1 MKKSISLILAVIM
14 AVSVFA
20 GCQDNNNSQ
29 IYNPNVK
36 VGDTGGLKLPLTDST
51 DKIVW
56 SVDSSITNLN
66 DSFVIKR
73 MREATGVNLELLIIP
88 AATSAEKIKVLAASN
103 SLPDI
108 VGQGIDV
115 EFADDLCNQ
124 GAFAAVS
131 DYLDIVPNFKRF
143 FVDNEKNN
151 WVFKSYAAK
160 DGKLYGLYGYDYARE
175 INTGVTMYRKDI
187 FDKHGIKMWNSPET
201 FYDALKKLKELY
213 PDSTPY
219 TIKSGD
225 AIFRTWSLSWG
236 MKAQEP
242 YYEEADGKWYFTD
255 IQPEYKEMLDFMKKC
270 YNEGLIDPEFLTNT
284 QAQWSAKLSQPE
296 KAFVTTD
303 WIGRLEQ
310 FEEQTKDTFPEF
322 DLRFAPPMGP
332 DQTYP
337 EASQVCWP
345 RYVSAKSKNIETS
358 FKLLD
363 FCLSDAGA
371 ELISMG
377 AEGETYTLDENGKA
391 KYIGMEDKIPQI
403 TELEEEWGMFIQG
416 MYLRYDRR
424 SAHFQYS
431 EREQEGQDY
440 AQDPSHI
447 SPADPILVFT
457 AEEKEEKNQYLAE
470 LLKSGREFST
480 KYVLNKNYGDK
491 EWNEWLKTAEKQG
504 AKKVEEIYNRAQE
517 RFNNM

>member
-1 MKKSISLILAVIM
+1 MKKALSLILAVIM

-20 GCQDNNNSQ
+20 GCQDSENSQ
-29 IYNPNVK
+29 IYNPDVK

-103 SLPDI
+103 DLPDI

-124 GAFAAVS
+124 GAFAAVQ

-151 WVFKSYAAK
+151 WIFKSYAAK

-201 FYDALKKLKELY
+201 FYQALKKLKELY

-225 AIFRTWSLSWG
+225 TIFRTWSLSWG

-242 YYEEADGKWYFTD
+242 YYEEADGKWYYTD
-255 IQPEYKEMLDFMKKC
+255 IQAEYKEMLDFMKKC

-310 FEEQTKDTFPEF
+310 FEEQTKDSFPEF

-332 DQTYP
+332 DQSYP
-337 EASQVCWP
+337 EASQVC
-345 RYVSAKSKNIETS
+345 
-358 FKLLD
+358 
-363 FCLSDAGA
+363 
-371 ELISMG
+371 
-377 AEGETYTLDENGKA
+377 
-391 KYIGMEDKIPQI
+391 
-403 TELEEEWGMFIQG
+403 
-416 MYLRYDRR
+416 
-424 SAHFQYS
+424 
-431 EREQEGQDY
+431 
-440 AQDPSHI
+440 
-447 SPADPILVFT
+447 
-457 AEEKEEKNQYLAE
+457 
-470 LLKSGREFST
+470 
-480 KYVLNKNYGDK
+480 
-491 EWNEWLKTAEKQG
+491 
-504 AKKVEEIYNRAQE
+504 
-517 RFNNM
+517 